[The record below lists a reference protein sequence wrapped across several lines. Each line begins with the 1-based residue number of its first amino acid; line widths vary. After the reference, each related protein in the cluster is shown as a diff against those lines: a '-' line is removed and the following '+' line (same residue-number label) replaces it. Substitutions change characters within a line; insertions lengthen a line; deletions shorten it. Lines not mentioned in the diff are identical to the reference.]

1 MAKKYIPPP
10 QSLANLRPWKPGDPS
25 PNPGGRPK
33 KRPVTDR
40 YYERGEGPLPDVIR
54 LQFNEQLRAEV
65 LPPGSTWADANALR
79 RWMDTVMQ
87 GGHPSA
93 REIREA
99 IEGKAPMRLEI
110 QGTQRKEVTF
120 RVIFEERITLPNP

>member
-1 MAKKYIPPP
+1 MAKNVSGLMP
-10 QSLANLRPWKPGDPS
+10 PWKPGESGNPS
-25 PNPGGRPK
+25 GRPK

-40 YYERGEGPLPDVIR
+40 YYERGEGPLPDKIR
-54 LQFNEQLRAEV
+54 LQFNQQFEEEILK
-65 LPPGSTWADANALR
+65 PGATWAEANALR

-99 IEGKAPMRLEI
+99 IEGKAPMRMEI
-110 QGTQRKEVTF
+110 VGTERKEITLK
-120 RVIFEERITLPNP
+120 VIFEKRTTIQLDSST

>member
-40 YYERGEGPLPDVIR
+40 YYERGEGPLP
-54 LQFNEQLRAEV
+54 
-65 LPPGSTWADANALR
+65 
-79 RWMDTVMQ
+79 
-87 GGHPSA
+87 
-93 REIREA
+93 
-99 IEGKAPMRLEI
+99 EI